1 MNSLKEK
8 LRAFP
13 YWLYILRGVAIYFIT
28 LLIKSFMGMMVLAT
42 YSDFE
47 LTLESGMTKIPFF
60 VISIVYFVG
69 TVLLLNSVLYLFC
82 TYDKQVMNSFLDEEW
97 EKVKMF
103 KSFAHAL
110 KSREFAVEFS
120 VILFFTLLG
129 CLVGW
134 YPEVSYSFSA
144 LTTSEIWMFWLPF
157 MIMPTITFILYIWR
171 RYEAYRYWHHL
182 DRSDNIKKLYSI
194 FSIFLRGVLI
204 IVLYCFFYQFLPMA
218 AIMFI
223 SLSSVMLILV
233 DALTVLGF
241 VAAAVA
247 FILLLYGIGALRA
260 INKRKKLIKGLK
272 EVAPENGYEL
282 SEIKRPYASLFKKSK
297 ECNFTLKKDGKTFSC
312 HFVGSPFQR
321 VPLFFV
327 SSTTAYYMHRLGTK
341 NHHLTF
347 LSVFEYDFEGEGD
360 KIIILN
366 PVPKRSFVSM
376 DEQLEGAE
384 YNEYCDT
391 GRLSSVLRRHSKE
404 AKSTR
409 EIVPGD
415 KIWGYAIY
423 NTTSFISAVDRKCLG
438 RYNGMFE

>member
-1 MNSLKEK
+1 MDSLKEK

-28 LLIKSFMGMMVLAT
+28 LLIKTFMGMMILAT

-47 LTLESGMTKIPFF
+47 LMLESGNTKIPFF
-60 VISIVYFVG
+60 VIAIIYFVG
-69 TVLLLNSVLYLFC
+69 TVLLLNSVLYLFS
-82 TYDKQVMNSFLDEEW
+82 TYDKRVMNDFLDEGW
-97 EKVKMF
+97 KKVTIGR
-103 KSFAHAL
+103 SFARAIRS
-110 KSREFAVEFS
+110 KEFIVEFS
-120 VILFFTLLG
+120 VIIFFTLIG

-144 LTTSEIWMFWLPF
+144 LTTNENLMFWLPF
-157 MIMPTITFILYIWR
+157 MIMPPITFILSLWR

-182 DRSDNIKKLYSI
+182 DRADNIRKLYSI
-194 FSIFLRGVLI
+194 LSIFLRGVLI
-204 IVLYCFFYQFLPMA
+204 VVLYCFFYQYVPMV
-218 AIMFI
+218 AIIFV
-223 SLSSVMLILV
+223 SFSSVILLLI

-241 VAAAVA
+241 VAAAAV
-247 FILLLYGIGALRA
+247 FIFILYGIGALRA
-260 INKRKKLIKGLK
+260 IGKRKKLIKQIK
-272 EVAPENGYEL
+272 EVAPENGYEI
-282 SEIKRPYASLFKKSK
+282 SEIKRPYASLFKRNK

-312 HFVGSPFQR
+312 HFIGSPWQKA
-321 VPLFFV
+321 PLFFV
-327 SSTTAYYMHRLGTK
+327 SSNTAYYMHRLGTSK
-341 NHHLTF
+341 RHLTF
-347 LSVFEYDFEGEGD
+347 LSVFEYDFEGEGE

-376 DEQLEGAE
+376 DELLEGAE

-409 EIVPGD
+409 ELVPGD
-415 KIWGYAIY
+415 KIWSYAIY